1 MGRRLILDTCILID
15 LERGRLRR
23 SDFATPDDELAI
35 ATVTVAELWEG
46 VVRADPVRRPGR
58 ADFFER
64 ILEHIPVEDYN
75 LATAQRHGE
84 LLALTHA
91 TGVKRGSIDL
101 IIAAT
106 AAQSERILVSRD
118 GKASF
123 DDLPGVQVQFP
134 KQSA

>member
-15 LERGRLRR
+15 MERGRLRR
-23 SDFATPDDELAI
+23 CDFATLDDELSI

-46 VVRADPVRRPGR
+46 VVRADPARRSGR

-64 ILEHIPVEDYN
+64 ILEQIPIEDYT

-84 LLALTHA
+84 LLALTHV
-91 TGVKRGSIDL
+91 TGTKRGSIDL

-106 AAQSERILVSRD
+106 AAQTGRIIISRD

-123 DDLPGVQVQFP
+123 DDLPGVRVEFP
-134 KQSA
+134 KQSE